1 MRLILLVLFAF
12 LVGCPNLSPFG
23 RDDDDDGANDDDAGD
38 DDVADDDD
46 SGDDDD
52 STAGDDDDDDDTS
65 AGDDDDSTPV
75 LTSCEEALSGPSN
88 VGCIF
93 WAVDLDNAE
102 NFIDDAS
109 AGQFAVAVAN
119 NSSTDTAHVEV
130 TINDAD
136 PGQPLQIQL
145 VEMQDIA
152 PGSLYVFLL
161 PRRDVDGDW
170 VTINVDDGPQ
180 TWHSSRAFRIESD
193 NPVVA
198 YQFNT
203 LDQQY
208 SNDASLLL
216 PQSALGFNH
225 LVVGWEPNAPI
236 APPLGPGN
244 RSYVTIVANAEGTSV
259 TVTPTY
265 DIVNGPGVP
274 EVSPGVG
281 IVGGTSATFTLGP
294 YDVLNLETILID
306 PFQFPIPD
314 MPELTGTTVSST
326 ERVAVFFG
334 NDLTTI
340 TDGLPEEGNECC
352 AEHIEQQILPNRA
365 MRSQYVVS
373 RSAARVPSDPEID
386 VYRIIALFDSTTV
399 TTNLPGDDGFFNLQ
413 AKEYREIRTNTG
425 FIVDSSQPLHVA
437 QFLVRGSDAGYIG
450 DNSLLYVPP
459 VEQRRDS
466 YIFTTGQGFS
476 EHWAVVS
483 MEDGTSA
490 SIDGVPVDAS
500 SCSGPATDG
509 VLNTITYVT
518 WTCEIS
524 EAVHGLQ
531 ADADVGLL
539 VYGYY
544 NAGSYSYPAG
554 AGLE

>member
-1 MRLILLVLFAF
+1 MRLTLLALLAL
-12 LVGCPNLSPFG
+12 LVGCPNLTPFG
-23 RDDDDDGANDDDAGD
+23 RDDDDDNDDVADDDDTATGDDDDTTAGD
-38 DDVADDDD
+38 DDDTTAGDDDDDDD

-52 STAGDDDDDDDTS
+52 STPKPTN
-65 AGDDDDSTPV
+65 
-75 LTSCEEALSGPSN
+75 CEQALSGPTN

-119 NSSTDTAHVEV
+119 NSETDTAHVEV
-130 TINDAD
+130 TINNAD
-136 PGQPLQIQL
+136 PGQPLQTQL
-145 VEMQDIA
+145 VEMRDIA
-152 PGSLYVFLL
+152 PGELYMFLL

-180 TWHSSRAFRIESD
+180 TWHSSRAFKIESD
-193 NPVVA
+193 NPIVA

-225 LVVGWEPNAPI
+225 LVVGWPPNAPI
-236 APPLGPGN
+236 APPLGPAN
-244 RSYVTIVANAEGTSV
+244 RSYVTIVGNAENTEVS
-259 TVTPTY
+259 VTPTY

-274 EVSPGVG
+274 EVSPGIG
-281 IVGGTSATFTLGP
+281 ILANTTATFTLGP
-294 YDVLNLETILID
+294 YDVLNLETVLID
-306 PFQFPIPD
+306 PFAFPP
-314 MPELTGTTVSST
+314 MPELTGTTVSSN

-340 TDGLPEEGNECC
+340 SDGEPEDENECC

-373 RSAARVPSDPEID
+373 RSAPRVPTDPEID
-386 VYRIIALFDSTTV
+386 VYRIIALFNQTTV
-399 TTNLPGDDGFFNLQ
+399 TTNLPGDDGFFNLDSG
-413 AKEYREIRTNTG
+413 EFREIRTNTG
-425 FIVDSSQPLHVA
+425 FIVDSSQPVHVA
-437 QFLVRGSDAGYIG
+437 QFLVRGSDAGWIG

-483 MEDGTSA
+483 MVDGTTA
-490 SIDGVPVDAS
+490 SIDGVTVDAS

-509 VLNTITYVT
+509 VLANLTYVT

-524 EAVHGLQ
+524 ETVHVLE
-531 ADADVGLL
+531 ADDDVGLL